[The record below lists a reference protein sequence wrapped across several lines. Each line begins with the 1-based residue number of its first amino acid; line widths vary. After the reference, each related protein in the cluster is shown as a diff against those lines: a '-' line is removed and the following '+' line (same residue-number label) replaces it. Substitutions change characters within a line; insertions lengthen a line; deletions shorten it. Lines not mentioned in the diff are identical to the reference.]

1 MIVEK
6 KIAELRTS
14 VNQPVDNT
22 YFSTDRLQEGM
33 WRVDPTD
40 NTSADNTGTVLVNA
54 SGQRFKRIVD
64 SVVNVQWFGT
74 SGLGIQDD
82 YTALQNA
89 INAAN
94 NIYIPAGS
102 YAISKP
108 LQITSSKTISGENS
122 QKSKIIKISN
132 NKLGSSAPDL
142 DVDAIIVI
150 DPAGT
155 GYAVGVKIQDLQ
167 LLCTAALPCEYG
179 IYFPRT
185 QFTHMENID
194 IRNCKHGIFTQ
205 NTFQSRFIATSC
217 TNVDYGFTWQ
227 PISEDAISGTSCT
240 FERCWALEV
249 KRRGYNLAALQY
261 SNLLNCAADHV
272 GEDEN
277 DTGESSSYY
286 LERCKGINLSACGTE
301 DLKGRVLA
309 IINCRRV
316 TCESMNAGMSTHGKT
331 FADADMAMLTIKNS
345 NSVTIIASEFYATD
359 PTGTLK
365 DYYIDSSAVQLH
377 TTTYT
382 SFASRGGNYI
392 SNSIV
397 TDYGF
402 NPEGQLQ
409 SFANK
414 IYRMDKAVVTR
425 RGELNETNFWLPEK
439 FIHLPD
445 NAVLKEIR
453 VYIKQSLNK
462 SGHFDIKYYGAS
474 QGDYYFRTADKI
486 WVADDFVKVNPVL
499 SRSVKP
505 VGLAGDWAIHAE
517 PQPGYTFYG
526 GLVLIVEVD
535 YFLNSY

>member
-6 KIAELRTS
+6 KISELRS
-14 VNQPVDNT
+14 SANQNADNT

-33 WRVDPTD
+33 WRIDPADT
-40 NTSADNTGTVLVNA
+40 TSADNTGTVLVNT

-64 SVVNVQWFGT
+64 SVVNVQWFGAN
-74 SGLGIQDD
+74 GLGTQDD

-89 INAAN
+89 INAASAV
-94 NIYIPAGS
+94 YIPAGN
-102 YAISKP
+102 YIISKP
-108 LQITSSKTISGENS
+108 LRIQSGKTIIGENN
-122 QKSKIIKISN
+122 QKSMITKTTN
-132 NKLGSSAPDL
+132 NTLGGSVPDL
-142 DVDAIIVI
+142 DVDAIMVI

-155 GYAVGVKIQDLQ
+155 GYAVGVKIQDLK
-167 LLCTAALPCEYG
+167 LLTTAALPCEYG

-185 QFTHMENID
+185 QFTHLENVEVWK
-194 IRNCKHGIFTQ
+194 CKYGIFTQ
-205 NTFQSRFIATSC
+205 NTFQSRFIAILC
-217 TNVDYGFTWQ
+217 THVDYGFTWQ
-227 PISEDAISGTSCT
+227 PVSETSISGTSCT

-249 KRRGYNLAALQY
+249 KRRGYNLTGLQY
-261 SNLLNCAADHV
+261 SNLLNCAADHL
-272 GEDEN
+272 GEDES

-286 LERCKGINLSACGTE
+286 FERCIGIALSACGTE

-309 IINCRRV
+309 IINSRRI

-331 FADADMAMLTIKNS
+331 FADTDMAMLTIKNS
-345 NSVTIIASEFYATD
+345 RSVTIIASEFYATD

-365 DYYIDSSAVQLH
+365 DYYIDNSSVQLH

-382 SFASRGGNYI
+382 SYASRGGNYI
-392 SNSIV
+392 NNSIV

-402 NPEGQLQ
+402 NTEGQLQ

-414 IYRMDKAVVTR
+414 VYRMDKTVVTR
-425 RGELNETNFWLPEK
+425 RVELNETNFWLPEK

-462 SGHFDIKYYGAS
+462 TGHFDIKYYGSS
-474 QGDYYFRTADKI
+474 QGDYYFRTADKVWI
-486 WVADDFVKVNPVL
+486 ADDFVKVNPVL

-505 VGLAGDWAIHAE
+505 AGLTGDWAIHAE

-526 GLVLIVEVD
+526 GLVLIVEAD